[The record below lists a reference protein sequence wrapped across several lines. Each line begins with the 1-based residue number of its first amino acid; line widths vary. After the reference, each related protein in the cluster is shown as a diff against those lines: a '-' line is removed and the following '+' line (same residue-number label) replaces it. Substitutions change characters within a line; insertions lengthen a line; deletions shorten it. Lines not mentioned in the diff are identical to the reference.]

1 MKVKIKKLFTLCFL
15 LTIGI
20 NCQSSK
26 DPFQEIIQDQLQRYP
41 QMQTQDLYK
50 LVYQAAMGNIHLG
63 VDPAVL
69 KNYLVNEMDK
79 VDASDNE
86 PLVEEISPEGM
97 IRVNLRPYKVKSG
110 TSEKLFE
117 AMRETA
123 NTFTPNK
130 NKIIQYWEI
139 IEKMAEDNSI
149 PFNKSEL
156 ESFLKEMQASDYPA
170 VHHSDQYLELYHPAY
185 RVILKKYLP
194 KFE

>member
-63 VDPAVL
+63 IDPAVL

-130 NKIIQYWEI
+130 NKIIQYWEV
-139 IEKMAEDNSI
+139 IEKMTEDNSI

>member
-63 VDPAVL
+63 IDPAVL

-79 VDASDNE
+79 VNASDNE

-110 TSEKLFE
+110 TSEKLFK

-130 NKIIQYWEI
+130 NKIIQYWEV
-139 IEKMAEDNSI
+139 IEKMTEDNSI

>member
-63 VDPAVL
+63 IDPAVL

>member
-63 VDPAVL
+63 IDPAVL

-110 TSEKLFE
+110 TSEKLFK

-130 NKIIQYWEI
+130 NKIIQYWEV
-139 IEKMAEDNSI
+139 IEKMTEDNSI

>member
-63 VDPAVL
+63 IDPAVL

-97 IRVNLRPYKVKSG
+97 IRVNLRPYKAKSG
-110 TSEKLFE
+110 TSEKLFK

-130 NKIIQYWEI
+130 NKIIQYWEV
-139 IEKMAEDNSI
+139 IEKMTEDNSI

>member
-63 VDPAVL
+63 IDPAVL

-79 VDASDNE
+79 VNASDNE

-130 NKIIQYWEI
+130 NKIIQYWEV
-139 IEKMAEDNSI
+139 IEKMTEDNSI

-156 ESFLKEMQASDYPA
+156 ESFLKEMQASNYPA

-185 RVILKKYLP
+185 RVILKKYLSIT
-194 KFE
+194 E